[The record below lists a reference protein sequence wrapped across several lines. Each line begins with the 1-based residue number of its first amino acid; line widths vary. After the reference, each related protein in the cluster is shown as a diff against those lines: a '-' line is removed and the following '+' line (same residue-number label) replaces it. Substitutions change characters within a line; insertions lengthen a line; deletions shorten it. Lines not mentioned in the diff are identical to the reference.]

1 MVDITS
7 NDKLEGILPDLGM
20 LADDHP
26 ETVIANLPSTLIVSA
41 LEDQLTKAANGYTDK
56 DYLTPIVDATK
67 MLSNKYSNDPEVVG
81 SISTSLDTILSR
93 VVSAISREWN
103 TDFSQIGLD
112 PDSPSY
118 VQDVVEL
125 YRFFVVDRISLS
137 IELLFH
143 IIVSNRK
150 KLVDQYRKS
159 VEKKNQTVS
168 EARRVFQQF
177 EDVVIWIAMPQIFDD
192 IKTSSAWDFSF
203 EESLDALNVDYS
215 SKFLY
220 TLASMWMQPEFS
232 SKYCAVALTDDNE
245 SFTESYIR
253 NGWLTSAP
261 KKALDNTDN
270 NEQETE

>member
-67 MLSNKYSNDPEVVG
+67 MLSNKYSGDSDVVS
-81 SISTSLDTILSR
+81 SISTSLDAILSR

-112 PDSPSY
+112 PNSPSY

-125 YRFFVVDRISLS
+125 YRFFVVDRINLS

-177 EDVVIWIAMPQIFDD
+177 EDVVIWIAMPQIFND
-192 IKTSSAWDFSF
+192 IKNSSAWDFSF
-203 EESLDALNVDYS
+203 EESLDVLNVDYS

-220 TLASMWMQPEFS
+220 TLASMWVQPEFS
-232 SKYCAVALTDDNE
+232 SKYCAVALTEDNE
-245 SFTESYIR
+245 LITESYIR

-261 KKALDNTDN
+261 KKAPDNTDN